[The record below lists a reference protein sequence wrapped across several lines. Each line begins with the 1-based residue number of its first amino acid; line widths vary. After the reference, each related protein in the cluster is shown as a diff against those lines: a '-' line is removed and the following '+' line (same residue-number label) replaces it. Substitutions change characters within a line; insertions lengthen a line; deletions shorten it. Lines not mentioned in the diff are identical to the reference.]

1 MESIPDSVERL
12 RGVRYTDITQQ
23 RMIVLLLNMYE
34 TITELQDRVRIL
46 ENDNDSTNLRLHDL
60 ETYADGRTIGILPD
74 STVIPKVK
82 LNNGANNIIN
92 DTYSLDKKTQ

>member
-34 TITELQDRVRIL
+34 TITELQDRVRTL
-46 ENDNDSTNLRLHDL
+46 ENDNDSTNLRLYDL
-60 ETYADGRTIGILPD
+60 ENEKNQPAI
-74 STVIPKVK
+74 KVK